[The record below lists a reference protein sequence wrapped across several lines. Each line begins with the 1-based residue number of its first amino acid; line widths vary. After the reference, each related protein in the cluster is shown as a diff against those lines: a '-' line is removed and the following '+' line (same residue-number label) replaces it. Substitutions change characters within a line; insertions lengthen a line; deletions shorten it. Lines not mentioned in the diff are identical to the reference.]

1 MKKNLTITETDVVNV
16 ISYIL
21 SLMKKKN
28 VDCNIETC
36 AELILITRILNQRFN
51 ITDGLNIEQDPSLIL
66 AKKEIIIKVEN
77 DEYYDHIINMFNQ
90 YRQHRINKLN

>member
-21 SLMKKKN
+21 SLMKKKS

-36 AELILITRILNQRFN
+36 AELILIARILKQRFN
-51 ITDGLNIEQDPSLIL
+51 ITDGLNIEQDSSLIF
-66 AKKEIIIKVEN
+66 AKKEIVKKVEN
-77 DEYYDHIINMFNQ
+77 DEYYDHIIHLFNQ

>member
-36 AELILITRILNQRFN
+36 AELILIARILNQRFN

-66 AKKEIIIKVEN
+66 APSSSVTFDN
-77 DEYYDHIINMFNQ
+77 NFSINSSFNW
-90 YRQHRINKLN
+90 RRSNL

>member
-21 SLMKKKN
+21 SLMKKKS

-36 AELILITRILNQRFN
+36 AELILIARILKQRLN
-51 ITDGLNIEQDPSLIL
+51 ITDG
-66 AKKEIIIKVEN
+66 
-77 DEYYDHIINMFNQ
+77 
-90 YRQHRINKLN
+90 

>member
-1 MKKNLTITETDVVNV
+1 MKKNLTITETNVINV

-21 SLMKKKN
+21 SLMKKKS

-36 AELILITRILNQRFN
+36 AELILIARILNQRFN

-77 DEYYDHIINMFNQ
+77 DEYYDHIIHMFNQ
-90 YRQHRINKLN
+90 YEQHRINKLN